1 LNLLFA
7 PIAGDS
13 SMSYNVHIDCNGQ
26 ILAQVITN
34 HEAMICVSMGEVD
47 GGTIDEKWD
56 MVNQREISGQPPKT
70 EEAQHQNNE

>member
-1 LNLLFA
+1 
-7 PIAGDS
+7 
-13 SMSYNVHIDCNGQ
+13 MSYNVHIDCNGQ